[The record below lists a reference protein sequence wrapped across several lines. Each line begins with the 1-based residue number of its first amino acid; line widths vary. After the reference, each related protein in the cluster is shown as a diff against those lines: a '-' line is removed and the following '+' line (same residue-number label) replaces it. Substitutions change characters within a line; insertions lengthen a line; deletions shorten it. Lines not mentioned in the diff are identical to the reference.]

1 MNDTIPAITRADK
14 NTYMIDKLA
23 LLQVHHFERN
33 RPAVKSMSPQKPE
46 FNCKNLWITFLFL
59 KCNIYIS
66 LLYHY
71 PLYGDGADV
80 WYYDNE
86 VGGYYYNIYDDNA
99 EAGELVVFCDKV
111 MLISIVG
118 IDTGI
123 YTLVS
128 KKYRYSNSKK
138 WKS

>member
-1 MNDTIPAITRADK
+1 MD
-14 NTYMIDKLA
+14 Y
-23 LLQVHHFERN
+23 
-33 RPAVKSMSPQKPE
+33 
-46 FNCKNLWITFLFL
+46 FLFL

-66 LLYHY
+66 LLYYY
-71 PLYGDGADV
+71 PLYGAGADV
-80 WYYDNE
+80 WYIDNE

-111 MLISIVG
+111 IVISIVG